1 MNRDYKQKY
10 EKLLNERDSILQA
23 VYNEM
28 VYSQPIKYSLRSK
41 LLKHCNERS
50 IEIPEQLK

>member
-28 VYSQPIKYSLRSK
+28 MYNQPIKYSLRSK

>member
-28 VYSQPIKYSLRSK
+28 MYNQPIRYSLRSK

>member
-28 VYSQPIKYSLRSK
+28 MYNQHIKYSLRSK